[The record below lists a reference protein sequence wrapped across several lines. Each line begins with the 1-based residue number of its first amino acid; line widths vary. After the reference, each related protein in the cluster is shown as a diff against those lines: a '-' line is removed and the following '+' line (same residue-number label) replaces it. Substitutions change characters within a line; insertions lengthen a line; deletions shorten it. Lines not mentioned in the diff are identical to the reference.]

1 MDKIDLAFSRVKIE
15 MEKLIKE
22 NEFLKTKMS
31 NMYTFEETKKI
42 HLYQRKVRQPF
53 MIDAALKEMFDEE
66 TQRLII
72 DKN

>member
-22 NEFLKTKMS
+22 NEFLK
-31 NMYTFEETKKI
+31 KKNLI
-42 HLYQRKVRQPF
+42 QREDLRKIFIANVV
-53 MIDAALKEMFDEE
+53 LKELFDEE